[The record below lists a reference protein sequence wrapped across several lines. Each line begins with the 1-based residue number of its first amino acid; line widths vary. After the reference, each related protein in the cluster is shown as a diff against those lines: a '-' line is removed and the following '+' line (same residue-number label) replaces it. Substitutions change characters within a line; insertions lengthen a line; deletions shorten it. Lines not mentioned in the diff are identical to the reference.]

1 MAPIRKNIMTSNL
14 RRVRYTG
21 SNLAFNHQLKVTRSV
36 RRKDLLEH
44 KADGIAREQARLLG

>member
-1 MAPIRKNIMTSNL
+1 MAPIRKNVTTSNS

-36 RRKDLLEH
+36 GRKDLLER